1 MNSCIQFSCVYVCKS
16 KSPVLIYKFKNIN
29 LGNINLN
36 KCKRPIS
43 DNGKWQIFPFLAY
56 SSPSA
61 RKRANSRVMK
71 RVNLCK
77 LLITNK
83 VKSIF
88 RRNRKMGIQLEKSL
102 KSPIFAQKS
111 PKMSP
116 GKRPKKSRKSPI
128 WGKFI
133 MLNASWLLSGNRR
146 QRRPKTETSSCRDK
160 TLSRSSPT
168 LPHFALQHQ

>member
-1 MNSCIQFSCVYVCKS
+1 M
-16 KSPVLIYKFKNIN
+16 IYKFKNIN
-29 LGNINLN
+29 LENINLN
-36 KCKRPIS
+36 KCKQPIS

-77 LLITNK
+77 LLITKKLSLFSGKNEK
-83 VKSIF
+83 WASSSK
-88 RRNRKMGIQLEKSL
+88 NRLNPPFL
-102 KSPIFAQKS
+102 

-128 WGKFI
+128 WDKFI

-146 QRRPKTETSSCRDK
+146 QRRPKTKTSSCREK

-168 LPHFALQHQ
+168 LPHLALQHQ